1 MAKTFDDLMA
11 EAGGAAR
18 LLWESQT
25 PMSVVPRV
33 TQEFTNWRSEQQAWR
48 STAVLYDQCHHMAD
62 LNIKGP
68 DALKLLKKLAVNSME
83 HFPVDM
89 AKQFVAVNHDGYMIG
104 DNVLFHLEEDEY
116 QAVGIPTTIN
126 WIQFHAE
133 TGGYDLRVW
142 RDDNSAI
149 RKGDPVNYRY
159 QLQGPGAMEVIRAAT
174 GAEPPKLKFFYMT
187 RFTIAGCEVRAL
199 RHGMAGE
206 PGLEIWGPWEER
218 EKVHAAILEAGKAFN
233 LTQVGGR
240 AYHTNVL
247 ESGWWPRPIPAI
259 YSDPRLKDYRD
270 WLGANC
276 YEAVAPLGGSF
287 YSENIE
293 DYYCTPFDL
302 DYGRLIAFDHDF
314 IGREALEKMVAE
326 GRDKARYKRTLVWNA
341 EDVTAAIGS
350 SMFGE
355 GPGAKFMNLP
365 VALYDTF
372 HCDRIEV
379 DGKLVGISNW
389 TGYSSNERAMLS
401 LCYLDAAFAEPGTEV
416 TVVWGENTPS
426 SKVQVEDHVQVKI
439 RAVVQPAPLVS
450 KARTVYRSNE
460 AL

>member
-1 MAKTFDDLMA
+1 MTKDKTDLRSKAWFGGLDKDGFIHRSSIKMQGYPDHVFDGRPVIGICNTWSEFNPCNAGLKVLA
-11 EAGGAAR
+11 EGVKRGVWEAGG
-18 LLWESQT
+18 LPLE
-25 PMSVVPRV
+25 
-33 TQEFTNWRSEQQAWR
+33 
-48 STAVLYDQCHHMAD
+48 
-62 LNIKGP
+62 
-68 DALKLLKKLAVNSME
+68 
-83 HFPVDM
+83 FPVSSLGEDQM
-89 AKQFVAVNHDGYMIG
+89 RPTAM
-104 DNVLFHLEEDEY
+104 LFRNLLAMDVEE
-116 QAVGIPTTIN
+116 
-126 WIQFHAE
+126 
-133 TGGYDLRVW
+133 
-142 RDDNSAI
+142 AI
-149 RKGDPVNYRY
+149 RSHGMDGVVLLGGCDKTTPG
-159 QLQGPGAMEVIRAAT
+159 QLLGAASVDLPTIVVSAGPALSGNFRGKTIGSGTDVWKFSEEVRAGTMKVEDFIAAESAMSRSVGVCNTMGTASTIASMTEIMGLSLPMNASYPAVDARRMALSHLT
-174 GAEPPKLKFFYMT
+174 GMKFFYMT
-187 RFTIAGCEVRAL
+187 RFTIGGCEVRAL

-218 EKVHAAILEAGKAFN
+218 EKVHAAILEVGKAFN

-379 DGKLVGISNW
+379 DGKVVGISNW
-389 TGYSSNERAMLS
+389 TG
-401 LCYLDAAFAEPGTEV
+401 
-416 TVVWGENTPS
+416 
-426 SKVQVEDHVQVKI
+426 
-439 RAVVQPAPLVS
+439 
-450 KARTVYRSNE
+450 
-460 AL
+460 

>member
-159 QLQGPGAMEVIRAAT
+159 QLQGPGAMDVIRAAT

-187 RFTIAGCEVRAL
+187 RFTIGGCEVRAL

-379 DGKLVGISNW
+379 DGKVVGISNW

-401 LCYLDAAFAEPGTEV
+401 LCYHDAAFAEPGTEV

>member
-133 TGGYDLRVW
+133 TGGYDVRVW

-159 QLQGPGAMEVIRAAT
+159 QLQGPGAMDVIRAAT

-187 RFTIAGCEVRAL
+187 RFTIGGCEVRAL

-379 DGKLVGISNW
+379 DGKVVGISNW